1 MAILFKTLRFI
12 ARPFVTHMFNLTG
25 DKIDIPEGANLIL
38 SNHVTNVDF
47 LLIAMK
53 ADCDFMHFVLAENIV
68 RNKPLKKLIELID
81 DPVVHVKGS
90 RSVNTI
96 REMNKR
102 LKKGN
107 NVMLFPEGNTSFDG
121 RTSYVNEATSK
132 LVRMCASNLVLI
144 KIKGGYLTSPRWG
157 IGLRRGKISMEST
170 TVKADDLK
178 KMSVGEIT
186 ELINK
191 NIYTDAYE
199 EQSSEK
205 QAYKGKKPCLGIER
219 AIYRCPECGG
229 IGTLK
234 SDNRNVKC
242 ECGYSAKFNPY
253 GYLVNKAGE
262 EHAIKEYVTNQ
273 RVWLEEK
280 IMECDSG
287 IDKAVSIDNDK
298 NIDKSMKH
306 DFSVTNESVY
316 LFGDTV
322 NVFDVT
328 DRKNIIEIGRIKI
341 SAFSDYIVCKKND
354 LDESV
359 VYYKDIKTVTVFKA
373 NTLTVFIAGL
383 YEDDT
388 SERMYEIKG
397 DFSFNA
403 LKYRDLFEILNN

>member
-12 ARPFVTHMFNLTG
+12 ARPFVTRMFNLTG

-157 IGLRRGKISMEST
+157 IGLRCGKISMEST
-170 TVKADDLK
+170 TVRAEDLK

-199 EQSSEK
+199 EQASK
-205 QAYKGKKPCLGIER
+205 RQAYKGKKPCLGIER
-219 AIYRCPECGG
+219 AIYRCPECGS

-242 ECGYSAKFNPY
+242 ECGYSAEFNTY
-253 GYLVNKAGE
+253 GYLVDKAGE
-262 EHAIKEYVTNQ
+262 EHALKEYVTSQ

-280 IMECDSG
+280 IVECDSG
-287 IDKAVSIDNDK
+287 A
-298 NIDKSMKH
+298 
-306 DFSVTNESVY
+306 ESVY

-322 NVFDVT
+322 DVYDVT
-328 DRKNIIEIGRIKI
+328 DRKNIIEIGRMKI

-383 YEDDT
+383 NEDDT